1 MKKSWLPVSLI
12 LFLGL
17 AGLTVFGG
25 CGLKELAREEIKAPR
40 VSLQAL
46 VLQPPTKEGWPLACT
61 LKLENPNPQTLE
73 FRGYD
78 YDIRLEGLSVLQG
91 ESKEALTLPA
101 QGQTL
106 VTIPAFLKLNA
117 VAKLLPQLLKEEKL
131 RYDVAGGF
139 RPGALGG
146 LARVPFRFQGQMTLP
161 EGLRLLRSYFR

>member
-1 MKKSWLPVSLI
+1 
-12 LFLGL
+12 
-17 AGLTVFGG
+17 
-25 CGLKELAREEIKAPR
+25 
-40 VSLQAL
+40 
-46 VLQPPTKEGWPLACT
+46 
-61 LKLENPNPQTLE
+61 
-73 FRGYD
+73 
-78 YDIRLEGLSVLQG
+78 VLQG